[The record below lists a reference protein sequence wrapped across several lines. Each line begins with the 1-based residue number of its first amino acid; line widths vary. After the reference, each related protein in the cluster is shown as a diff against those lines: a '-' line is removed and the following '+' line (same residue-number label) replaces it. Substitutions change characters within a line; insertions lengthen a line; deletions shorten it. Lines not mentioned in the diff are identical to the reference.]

1 MEVNEIVEAVNC
13 IEDIKFT
20 LIDST
25 EIMNVEELEIE
36 ELKC

>member
-1 MEVNEIVEAVNC
+1 MVEAVSC

-25 EIMNVEELEIE
+25 EIMNVEKLEIE